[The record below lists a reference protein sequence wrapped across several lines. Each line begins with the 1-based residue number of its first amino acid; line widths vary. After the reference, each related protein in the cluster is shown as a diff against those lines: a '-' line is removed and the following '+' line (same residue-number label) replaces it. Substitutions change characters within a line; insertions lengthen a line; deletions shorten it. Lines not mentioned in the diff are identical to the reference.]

1 VGAIIEELICRFNNV
16 FAFIASTITETGDA
30 VRDAI
35 MVVVNVARDKLQE
48 LEKTILF
55 GEFVDGDPPEP
66 IMAGVHI

>member
-1 VGAIIEELICRFNNV
+1 MGAIIEELIYRFNNV
-16 FAFIASTITETGDA
+16 LAFIANTITETGDA
-30 VRDAI
+30 VHDVI

-55 GEFVDGDPPEP
+55 GEFVDGDPPES